1 MFALN
6 SGEPGKNDRRKRY
19 APSEVDSDDETT
31 YSVRSGKSGRTRASR
46 KESKKSF
53 DLAAAKNAQ
62 FHERSMGE
70 YTDYLKSSAMP
81 EAPLTDDLKELFSMI
96 QVMHKLS
103 KNLPRSRTEKNKG
116 RKTKSVAN
124 RMGTGEWASNAWKY

>member
-6 SGEPGKNDRRKRY
+6 SGEPGKNDRRKR

-31 YSVRSGKSGRTRASR
+31 YSVHSNRTGISR
-46 KESKKSF
+46 KSQSKKSF
-53 DLAAAKNAQ
+53 DLAAIKNAK
-62 FHERSMGE
+62 FLGANMGQYE
-70 YTDYLKSSAMP
+70 HYLKSSTMP

-103 KNLPRSRTEKNKG
+103 KNLPRART
-116 RKTKSVAN
+116 
-124 RMGTGEWASNAWKY
+124 